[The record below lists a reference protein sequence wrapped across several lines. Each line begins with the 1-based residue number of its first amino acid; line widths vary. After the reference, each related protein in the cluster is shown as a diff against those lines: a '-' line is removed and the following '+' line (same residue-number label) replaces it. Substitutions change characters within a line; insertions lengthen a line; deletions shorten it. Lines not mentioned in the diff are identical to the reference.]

1 MTRSSADISE
11 AKDEVL
17 RASIVALQ
25 RASLVAR
32 EIAIRTGTHIVLVQD
47 GKLMRIPA
55 HELRMQQSVS
65 MNEAPCTYSPSE
77 P

>member
-1 MTRSSADISE
+1 MSTPDISE
-11 AKDEVL
+11 AKDGVL
-17 RASIVALQ
+17 RGSFAALQ

-32 EIAIRTGTHIVLVQD
+32 ETAIRTGTHIVLVQD

-65 MNEAPCTYSPSE
+65 MNENPCTYSPSE

>member
-1 MTRSSADISE
+1 MMTQDIRE
-11 AKDEVL
+11 AKDELL

-25 RASLVAR
+25 RASLFAR
-32 EIAIRTGTHIVLVQD
+32 ETAIRTGTHLVLVQD

-55 HELRMQQSVS
+55 HELRMQLSES
-65 MNEAPCTYSPSE
+65 MNETPCTYSPSE

>member
-1 MTRSSADISE
+1 MMTQDIRE
-11 AKDEVL
+11 AKDELL

-25 RASLVAR
+25 RASLFAR
-32 EIAIRTGTHIVLVQD
+32 ETAIRTDTHLVLVQD

-55 HELRMQQSVS
+55 HELRMQLSVS
-65 MNEAPCTYSPSE
+65 MNETPCTYSPSE